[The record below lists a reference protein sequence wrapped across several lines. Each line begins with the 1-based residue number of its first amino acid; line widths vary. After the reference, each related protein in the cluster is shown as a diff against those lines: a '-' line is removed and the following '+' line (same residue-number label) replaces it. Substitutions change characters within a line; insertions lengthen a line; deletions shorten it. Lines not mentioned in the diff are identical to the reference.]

1 MVAHQNHPASQH
13 GWSPSRLSPRIRP
26 KILAHALPVLLQKI
40 SERLDLDFGQSV
52 GKMLSDDEHLDPD
65 D

>member
-1 MVAHQNHPASQH
+1 M
-13 GWSPSRLSPRIRP
+13 SPRIRP

-40 SERLDLDFGQSV
+40 SERLDLDFGPSV